1 MTLAG
6 LSAGRIHSLS
16 DRCEFEIGV
25 AARLALCPCIP
36 AHWLEFAVSSP
47 ILFVTNDFGP
57 RAGGIETFIIGLIQ
71 RRPYGQTIVYTSF
84 QKDSEQYDDDWLSNY
99 GVRVIRDRSKI
110 LLPTP
115 SVAIRL
121 RSIIKREGITTA
133 AFGAAAPLGLLS
145 ASMKGA
151 GVIRTVALT
160 HGHEVW
166 WAKVFPFNLLLR
178 RIGSTVDVLTYLGEF
193 TRNAISKSLN
203 DKAQHSMVKI
213 APGIDVNHFIPMD
226 ASILRETLGIGEKK
240 VIVSVGRLVHRK
252 GQDHL
257 IEAMP
262 EILDSVAD
270 AHLLLVGEGPYRDH
284 LHKLVKQRNL
294 EGSVTF
300 IGRIKYKDLPM
311 YLCAGDIFAMPS
323 RSRLMGLEVE
333 GLGIV
338 YLEAS
343 SCGLPV
349 LAGNSGGA
357 PDAVVQNETGLVVNG
372 TENKQIAA
380 AAIELLTNVA
390 LSQKMGIAGR
400 QWIIENWRWEIWAKD
415 FEVLLNK

>member
-1 MTLAG
+1 M
-6 LSAGRIHSLS
+6 
-16 DRCEFEIGV
+16 DRSVEN
-25 AARLALCPCIP
+25 L
-36 AHWLEFAVSSP
+36 WLELAVSNP
-47 ILFVTNDFGP
+47 VLFVTNDFGP

-71 RRPYGQTIVYTSF
+71 RRPFGQTIVYTSF
-84 QKDSEQYDDDWLSNY
+84 QENSAQFDADWLANY

-115 SVAIRL
+115 RVALHL
-121 RSIIKREGITTA
+121 RGIIKKEGITTA

-145 ASMKGA
+145 ASMKRA
-151 GVIRTVALT
+151 GVVRTVALT

-193 TRNAISKSLN
+193 TRKAISKALSAR
-203 DKAQHSMVKI
+203 AQSAMVKI
-213 APGIDVNHFIPMD
+213 APGIDVEHFIPTD
-226 ASILRETLGIGEKK
+226 ASSLRESLGLSDKK

-262 EILDSVAD
+262 EILKNVPR
-270 AHLLLVGEGPYRDH
+270 AHLLLVGEGPYREYLQNLVH
-284 LHKLVKQRNL
+284 QLKL
-294 EGSVTF
+294 ESSVTF
-300 IGRIKYKDLPM
+300 IGRIQYQDLPM
-311 YLCAGDIFAMPS
+311 YICVGDIFAMPS

-349 LAGNSGGA
+349 LAGDSGGA
-357 PDAVVQNETGLVVNG
+357 PDAVIQNETGLVVSG
-372 TENKQIAA
+372 TDNKEIASA
-380 AAIELLTNVA
+380 AVALLTNLEA
-390 LSQKMGIAGR
+390 SQKMGTVGR
-400 QWIIENWRWEIWAKD
+400 QWIVDNWRWEIWSKA
-415 FEVLLNK
+415 FEELLKK

>member
-1 MTLAG
+1 MAHLVE
-6 LSAGRIHSLS
+6 S
-16 DRCEFEIGV
+16 
-25 AARLALCPCIP
+25 
-36 AHWLEFAVSSP
+36 HWLEPAVSNP
-47 ILFVTNDFGP
+47 VLFVTNDFGP
-57 RAGGIETFIIGLIQ
+57 RAGGIETFIIGLIE
-71 RRPYGQTIVYTSF
+71 RRPFGETIVYTSA
-84 QKDSEQYDDDWLSNY
+84 QANSEQYDADWLANY

-115 SVAIRL
+115 RVAFHLKKIVRN
-121 RSIIKREGITTA
+121 EGITTA

-145 ASMKGA
+145 AGMKGA
-151 GVIRTVALT
+151 GVLRTVALT

-193 TRNAISKSLN
+193 TRNAISKGLTT
-203 DKAQHSMVKI
+203 KAQASMVKI
-213 APGIDVNHFIPMD
+213 APGIDVDHFIPTD
-226 ASILRETLGIGEKK
+226 ATALRKSLGLSDKK

-252 GQDHL
+252 GQDYL

-262 EILDSVAD
+262 EILKSARQ
-270 AHLLLVGEGPYRDH
+270 AHLLLVGEGPYREH
-284 LHKLVKQRNL
+284 LQKLVAKHNL
-294 EGSVTF
+294 DAAVTF
-300 IGRIKYKDLPM
+300 IGRIQYKELPN
-311 YLCAGDIFAMPS
+311 YICVGDIFAMPS

-357 PDAVVQNETGLVVNG
+357 PDAVLQNETGLVVNG
-372 TENKQIAA
+372 TDAKQIASA
-380 AAIELLTNVA
+380 SIELLTKVES
-390 LSQKMGIAGR
+390 SQKMGVRGR
-400 QWIIENWRWEIWAKD
+400 QWIIENWRWEIWSKD
-415 FEVLLNK
+415 FEDLLNK

>member
-1 MTLAG
+1 M
-6 LSAGRIHSLS
+6 
-16 DRCEFEIGV
+16 DRSVEN
-25 AARLALCPCIP
+25 L
-36 AHWLEFAVSSP
+36 WLELAVSNP
-47 ILFVTNDFGP
+47 VLFVTNDFGP

-71 RRPYGQTIVYTSF
+71 RRPFGQTIVYTSF
-84 QKDSEQYDDDWLSNY
+84 QENSAQFDADWLANY

-115 SVAIRL
+115 RVALHL
-121 RSIIKREGITTA
+121 RGIIKKEGITTA

-145 ASMKGA
+145 ASMKRA
-151 GVIRTVALT
+151 GVLRTVALT

-193 TRNAISKSLN
+193 TRKAISKALSAR
-203 DKAQHSMVKI
+203 AQSAMVKI
-213 APGIDVNHFIPMD
+213 APGIDVEHFIPTD
-226 ASILRETLGIGEKK
+226 ASPLRESLGLADKK

-262 EILDSVAD
+262 EILKNVPR
-270 AHLLLVGEGPYRDH
+270 AHLLLVGEGPYREH
-284 LHKLVKQRNL
+284 LQNLVHQLKL
-294 EGSVTF
+294 ESSVTF
-300 IGRIKYKDLPM
+300 IGRIQYQDLPM
-311 YLCAGDIFAMPS
+311 YICVGDIFAMPS

-349 LAGNSGGA
+349 LAGDSGGA
-357 PDAVVQNETGLVVNG
+357 PDAVIQNETGLVVSG
-372 TENKQIAA
+372 TDNKQIASA
-380 AAIELLTNVA
+380 AVALLTNLEA
-390 LSQKMGIAGR
+390 SQKMGTVGR
-400 QWIIENWRWEIWAKD
+400 QWIVDNWRWEIWSKA
-415 FEVLLNK
+415 FEELLKK